1 MFIDDEGC
9 LQLSNW
15 TRAVT
20 VANLTIFFSLKL
32 GLLAFWNLWY
42 VIAVTTNLCEGF
54 EELRIF
60 PKTWRFASGNLRA
73 ITEATNKYSPSCRLP
88 RLLFFGV
95 LCWQLAVVFLFA
107 AAIVASMLA
116 GSLHSEAVHAAFL
129 VALGLWSAFML
140 ADEILKQ
147 YDVEHSHVLFFLAQ
161 LLTLVAL
168 HMLPS

>member
-1 MFIDDEGC
+1 M
-9 LQLSNW
+9 
-15 TRAVT
+15 T
-20 VANLTIFFSLKL
+20 VHDLTTFFSLKL

-60 PKTWRFASGNLRA
+60 PNTWRFASGNLRA
-73 ITEATNKYSPSCRLP
+73 ITEATSKYSPSCRLP
-88 RLLFFGV
+88 QLLFFGV
-95 LCWQLAVVFLFA
+95 LCWQLAAVFLFA
-107 AAIVASMLA
+107 AAIVASVMA
-116 GSLHSEAVHAAFL
+116 GSLHSEAVNAAFF

-147 YDVEHSHVLFFLAQ
+147 YDVEHSHVLFFMDQ